1 MRHRFELDG
10 VPHDISLVRDG
21 AAWRLGALG
30 TEAAAVLDI
39 GTVGQGGPA
48 GQGRLTLDGAAQEV
62 WVVVEGDVVHVQLDG
77 RAYALRYRDPVA
89 LHAEAAAGDGNAV
102 AHAPMPGVVLALAV
116 APGDPVRLGDA
127 LLTIESMKMETVIKA
142 TRDGVVEAV
151 HVRAGQTFDRN
162 APLVT
167 LREGEG

>member
-1 MRHRFELDG
+1 VRHRFELDDA
-10 VPHDISLVRDG
+10 PHDISLVRDG

-30 TEAAAVLDI
+30 MEAAAVLDI
-39 GTVGQGGPA
+39 GAGGR
-48 GQGRLTLDGAAQEV
+48 GLLTLEGAAQEV
-62 WVVVEGDVVHVQLDG
+62 WIAVEGDVVHVQLDG
-77 RAYALRYRDPVA
+77 RAYALRYRDPVD
-89 LHAEAAAGDGNAV
+89 LHAAAAAGDGHAV

-116 APGDPVRLGDA
+116 EAGNPVRLGDA

-167 LREGEG
+167 LRRGENG